1 MFSGAEPLYYYNV
14 CVQFVSRTGQ
24 GHVAFYISQKNFG
37 ATDLITCDEGTFNV
51 KEHVNNTKVY
61 NYVSSSFWAYFFNDE
76 LKNDTIILDNCAIVN
91 SILTTRRIT
100 LITRSVRQI
109 IMKYYLLHNITIT
122 V

>member
-1 MFSGAEPLYYYNV
+1 MVVMFSGAEPLYYYNV

-61 NYVSSSFWAYFFNDE
+61 NYVSSSF
-76 LKNDTIILDNCAIVN
+76 
-91 SILTTRRIT
+91 
-100 LITRSVRQI
+100 
-109 IMKYYLLHNITIT
+109 
-122 V
+122 